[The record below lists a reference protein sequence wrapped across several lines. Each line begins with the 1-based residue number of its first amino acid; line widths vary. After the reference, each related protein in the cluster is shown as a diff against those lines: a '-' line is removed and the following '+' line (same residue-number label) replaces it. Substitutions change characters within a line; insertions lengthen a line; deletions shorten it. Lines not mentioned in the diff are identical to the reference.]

1 MAEDFP
7 DNFPEEKSEIESKI
21 DDFESVDEAYNT
33 YLNKS
38 KKFRP
43 IFKKII
49 MAFLVF
55 MTLDMLYVFYIWPDF
70 DEYKKGIMP
79 KSKVIEAYETKNSK
93 VDWRPLRN
101 RLPKRIKNVFLIAE
115 DSRFYQHDGFDFAA
129 IKNAISY
136 NMITERRMLGAST
149 ISQQT
154 AKISS
159 FSFEKPS

>member
-79 KSKVIEAYETKNSK
+79 KSKVI
-93 VDWRPLRN
+93 
-101 RLPKRIKNVFLIAE
+101 
-115 DSRFYQHDGFDFAA
+115 
-129 IKNAISY
+129 
-136 NMITERRMLGAST
+136 
-149 ISQQT
+149 
-154 AKISS
+154 
-159 FSFEKPS
+159 KPMKQK